1 MHVKHEQMKL
11 NKLNMHTGIQHSVSC
26 MHDAGYAC
34 IFQGHMMPGSCMHMQ
49 RRFVHAYACMHM
61 QRRVCTHIACLLQFR
76 TVYDMMLNR
85 E

>member
-1 MHVKHEQMKL
+1 MMPDMHAYSRDTRCLVC
-11 NKLNMHTGIQHSVSC
+11 MHTPGT
-26 MHDAGYAC
+26 HDAGYAC